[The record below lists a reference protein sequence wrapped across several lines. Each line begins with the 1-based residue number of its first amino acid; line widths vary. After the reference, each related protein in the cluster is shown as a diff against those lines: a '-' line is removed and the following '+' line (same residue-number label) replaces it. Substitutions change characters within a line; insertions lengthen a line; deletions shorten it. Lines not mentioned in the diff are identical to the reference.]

1 MLPITMTPIG
11 YVHSPVRAIKQEFWG
26 DVESTIEIDSQRF
39 PIDAVKGL
47 EEFSHLEVFFHLSGI
62 PEDSILTG
70 ASHPRNNPA
79 WPEVGIFARRSRARP
94 NRLAATICRLV
105 RVNGLAVTVSGLD
118 AFDGTPVLDLKPLLA
133 EYLPERK
140 EIRQAQWTREL
151 MATYFAKPQP

>member
-1 MLPITMTPIG
+1 MQTITMTPVG
-11 YVHSPVRAIKQEFWG
+11 YVRGPVRAAKEELWG
-26 DVESTIEIDSQRF
+26 DVESTIELDSQRF
-39 PIDAVKGL
+39 TIDAVKGL
-47 EEFSHLEVFFHLSGI
+47 EEFSHVEVFFHLSGI

-105 RVNGLAVTVSGLD
+105 RLNGLEVTVSGLD
-118 AFDGTPVLDLKPLLA
+118 AFDGTPVLDLKPVLA
-133 EYLPERK
+133 EYLPDKK

-151 MATYFAKPQP
+151 MATYFARGS